1 MNDELKKQNIALRW
15 LIFAKERFDP
25 ISHFIMVFIFIY
37 AHVQVAKFAKI
48 STTEPIKWN
57 IFALNF
63 GVLTFFFKLRLYDE
77 IKDYK
82 LDCVINPTRPLP
94 RGLLTLKNVKQG
106 IIFCIITELICAT
119 INGLSTLFVISIS
132 ILYSLLM
139 YKEFFIP
146 NFLRPKLTTYA
157 VSHTVISVFL
167 SVILITAL
175 TNQYPWNNPP
185 AIFSFCFSNWAL
197 FNIFE
202 FGRKTFCK
210 HEEKEGVESYSKIF
224 GTIGAVM
231 LTLSQSALAYILAS
245 RAIPIAREL
254 LGWSFILLAMQAIA
268 FVTYNKGI
276 MGKIYRTFSSFY
288 IVIFFSIIIYCLE
301 IN

>member
-1 MNDELKKQNIALRW
+1 MNDDSKKPNIALRW
-15 LIFAKERFDP
+15 LIFIKERFDP
-25 ISHFIMVFIFIY
+25 VSHFVMVSIFIY
-37 AHVQVAKFAKI
+37 AHVQVVKFLKI
-48 STTEPIKWN
+48 DSSHLLNWN
-57 IFALNF
+57 FFAISL

-106 IIFCIITELICAT
+106 IIFCIILELTCAL
-119 INGLSTLFVISIS
+119 INGLPTLFVMSLS

-139 YKEFFIP
+139 YKEFFVP

-167 SVILITAL
+167 SVILIAAL
-175 TNQYPWNNPP
+175 TNQYPWHIPP
-185 AIFSFCFSNWAL
+185 LILSFCFSNWAL

-210 HEEKEGVESYSKIF
+210 YEEREGVESYSKIF

-254 LGWSFILLAMQAIA
+254 LGWSFILLAMQGIA
-268 FVTYNKGI
+268 FVFYNKGI
-276 MGKIYRTFSSFY
+276 MGKFYRTFSSFY
-288 IVIFFSIIIYCLE
+288 IIIFFSIIIYCLE
-301 IN
+301 II